1 MADAL
6 LDAWL
11 EEVKAERDRHMA
23 EVMKIAYDI
32 ADSADPAG
40 ELDAVYAQFKMFRT
54 APDNYHL
61 PDEYSWAEE
70 AICGFDADD
79 YVGFLGFA
87 RAILDYFDKRS
98 DERRPIQ
105 AVYKKINAW
114 AEGGRKRSLISSLEY
129 GYQKTH
135 GHLPAG
141 RVKRDYIETILNR
154 WKEERQDGLSAL
166 SQFGAVSHE
175 ERTEFLQKFWRTKSE
190 EASEGKLP
198 HWRVLLG
205 ETLGPTLV
213 ADNLEEGDESISEKP
228 EALSETEELQA
239 LTGRAE
245 AMALAAKTAIDASTI
260 TTEKAAKLA
269 AMLVE
274 MAGMLRDEILRL

>member
-1 MADAL
+1 MTDAL

-11 EEVKAERDRHMA
+11 EKEKAKRDRHMA

-32 ADSADPAG
+32 ADSADPA
-40 ELDAVYAQFKMFRT
+40 ETLEAVYAQFKMFRT
-54 APDNYHL
+54 APDDYQL
-61 PDEYSWAEE
+61 PDEYYWAEK

-79 YVGFLGFA
+79 YEGFLGFS
-87 RAILDYFDKRS
+87 RAILDEFPKRS
-98 DERRPIQ
+98 EDRRPLQ
-105 AVYKKINAW
+105 AVYKKIHGW
-114 AEGGRKRSLISSLEY
+114 AEACRKRSLISSLEY

-141 RVKRDYIETILNR
+141 KVKRDYIETILNR

-166 SQFGAVSHE
+166 SQFGTVSHE
-175 ERTEFLQKFWRTKSE
+175 ERTEFLQTFWRTKSE
-190 EASEGKLP
+190 EASGGKVP
-198 HWRVLLG
+198 HWKELL
-205 ETLGPTLV
+205 EESLGPTLA
-213 ADNLEEGDESISEKP
+213 ADTIEEEDESIIEEP
-228 EALSETEELQA
+228 EALSETEELQVLA
-239 LTGRAE
+239 GRAE

-274 MAGMLRDEILRL
+274 MAGMLRVEIHGL